1 MTETH
6 CIFCHQNFLYDLRPV
21 LGFATARACEDC
33 QQKFAKQ
40 TDKNVAQIFRE
51 CRRERSVD
59 AVIGVVVWAVM
70 LAVVIPLAL
79 VFVVADKVSRRA

>member
-1 MTETH
+1 MTKTH
-6 CIFCHQNFLYDLRPV
+6 CIFCHQNFFGVLRPV

-40 TDKNVAQIFRE
+40 TEKTVQDIRRE

-59 AVIGVVVWAVM
+59 TVIGVVVWAVM